1 MYRVPD
7 EGRKKDSDKIYS
19 ILKTMGDIHN
29 LPLAQTWA
37 VSEHTSFVSHETVI
51 EKSCSSFDTRCIR
64 KVCMSGATLP
74 YHVQDLAMWPFLK
87 ACRERHLDRSRGFV
101 GKALL
106 SRGSCFCGDVTKL
119 SEEEYPLVH
128 NARMNGLTSCFAIFL
143 HSVETNDDYVLEFF
157 LPPDI
162 KDSTHVSN
170 LVQTLKQKFEIA
182 SGFELGDSSD
192 IQVVGPP
199 TEVSKSLSIDP
210 HTIQISSITTTNNNK
225 LETITS
231 DSESVMVNIAKK
243 TESSA
248 NESNQWQSKHIY
260 PDNITG
266 TENLTGHDFNVV
278 GARKNNE
285 TVSYPSVNIQKMS
298 DNITDAGEKNNSSK
312 QGRKRKIDSLTM
324 EAVQKHVEKPIDQA
338 AKSLG
343 VSRSTLKRFCRD
355 HGMPSWPLPK
365 HSKKTVHTT
374 DLKPSPKAWTKQN
387 LEWPSNK
394 RFGLAFVVF
403 LMVRVKRWRNKKSLR
418 NSLCN
423 GDHLAVSES
432 TAKPKYT
439 INNII
444 PYSHV
449 DASPKQTV
457 ANISDIKTVT
467 VKATFKGDMIKFQ
480 FPTSSGLLELEH
492 EVARRIKLKSRR
504 YRLKYKD
511 EDNDLIL
518 LACDAD
524 LHHLLGFAANH
535 SNIKLFIM
543 TDD

>member
-1 MYRVPD
+1 MC
-7 EGRKKDSDKIYS
+7 
-19 ILKTMGDIHN
+19 DIHN

-37 VSEHTSFVSHETVI
+37 VSQHTSFVSHEHVI
-51 EKSCSSFDTRCIR
+51 EKSCGSFDTRCLG

-74 YHVQDLAMWPFLK
+74 YHVRDLGMWPFFK

-128 NARMNGLTSCFAIFL
+128 NAHMNRLTSCFAIFL

-162 KDSTHVSN
+162 KDSTNVSN

-199 TEVSKSLSIDP
+199 TEVGESLSLDP
-210 HTIQISSITTTNNNK
+210 HTIQISSITTTNNKK
-225 LETITS
+225 LETVTS
-231 DSESVMVNIAKK
+231 DSESIMGNIANK

-248 NESNQWQSKHIY
+248 NESNQWQSKQIY
-260 PDNITG
+260 PDNI
-266 TENLTGHDFNVV
+266 FNVV
-278 GARKNNE
+278 GARENNE
-285 TVSYPSVNIQKMS
+285 MVSYPSVSIQKTS
-298 DNITDAGEKNNSSK
+298 DNITDAGEKSNSSK
-312 QGRKRKIDSLTM
+312 QSRKRKIDSLTM
-324 EAVQKHVEKPIDQA
+324 EAVERYVEKPIDQA

-387 LEWPSNK
+387 LQWPSNT
-394 RFGLAFVVF
+394 RFDLAFIVF

-418 NSLCN
+418 NSLRN
-423 GDHLAVSES
+423 GDHPTVSES
-432 TAKPKYT
+432 TAKQKYT

-449 DASPKQTV
+449 HASPKQTV
-457 ANISDIKTVT
+457 ANISDIK
-467 VKATFKGDMIKFQ
+467 I
-480 FPTSSGLLELEH
+480 
-492 EVARRIKLKSRR
+492 
-504 YRLKYKD
+504 
-511 EDNDLIL
+511 
-518 LACDAD
+518 
-524 LHHLLGFAANH
+524 
-535 SNIKLFIM
+535 
-543 TDD
+543 